1 MPFPT
6 NPFLAGLT
14 MKFTKIRLFYH
25 ARYAVTRNI
34 RGLTSNAMIII
45 VREIIKIIN
54 IKYGGWF
61 CEKRS
66 SNGLFFFLILE

>member
-1 MPFPT
+1 MPFPA
-6 NPFLAGLT
+6 NPFSAGLT
-14 MKFTKIRLFYH
+14 MKFTEIRLFYH

-54 IKYGGWF
+54 IAKDFLKNHVQTVGGG
-61 CEKRS
+61 
-66 SNGLFFFLILE
+66 GLI